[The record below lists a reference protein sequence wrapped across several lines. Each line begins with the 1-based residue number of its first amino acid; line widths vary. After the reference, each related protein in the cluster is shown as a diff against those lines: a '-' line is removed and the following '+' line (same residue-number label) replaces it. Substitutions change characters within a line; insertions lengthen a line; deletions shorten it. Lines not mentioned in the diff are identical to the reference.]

1 MKVYAAEEVTIATA
15 DTRTRPSGSGHEDS
29 VSAEPN
35 RPANSFA
42 IKASVM
48 VTKSL
53 SRNAHRVK
61 NKAMKRTIP
70 LLFVLFLS
78 AVILASPQARQRPVR
93 QGAPQDPAARAT
105 IEGTVSRA
113 DNGQPLKG
121 ARVTLQSSAR
131 AQGGQAPLLAAL
143 SPDGR
148 AIATLAAGG
157 ATVTTDGN
165 GRFTFTGVDPGQ
177 YQVSAERDGFIRSQ
191 YGQRTPTGNGVV
203 VPVSASQRLM
213 IDLKLLQASVVSG
226 RIINADGEPAAQ
238 ATVQAYTYQYSNG
251 QRSLAEVNNVQ
262 TNDLGEYRLFGLAP
276 GEYFVSV
283 TNSDADDDSPVGVV
297 DVSQNRDERGGAA
310 GALRVLTAIA
320 DRRGPLVQALAGSTA
335 PPVFYPG
342 TIDPDGAIPITVPA
356 SVEVRGT
363 DFQLRPMRTATV
375 SGRVVA
381 PFPLGQDNNATFAV
395 RPRGG
400 NGQEA
405 APFVQLAN
413 APVQLSLNRVGNS
426 RTGLAGLLNLRLGT
440 TPVNPDGSFEIKG
453 VAPGEYNLT
462 ATARDPNGQQYTS
475 RTRINV
481 GSSDVA
487 NLTVSVR
494 PGVELRGRII
504 LDGTPPQQF
513 SMSNLRVSLVA
524 EDAALPGVVRIGG
537 AGGRGD
543 AIRAFLPAGQSEMA
557 EVATDGSFTL
567 RNVGAMEYRVR
578 VTGLPQVAYIQAGRI
593 DTTDALN
600 APFAV
605 DNPGSQL
612 QLQLGFSPGRV
623 SGTVSDE
630 RGTAAPGAQA
640 VLVPDEARRGRSDA
654 YFTATTDRNGQY
666 ALNNVPPGRYKL
678 FAWEDVPPGAYQY
691 PDFIRRYEDRGQ
703 ALTVNANG
711 AITADTRLIP
721 AN

>member
-1 MKVYAAEEVTIATA
+1 MK
-15 DTRTRPSGSGHEDS
+15 
-29 VSAEPN
+29 
-35 RPANSFA
+35 
-42 IKASVM
+42 KM
-48 VTKSL
+48 
-53 SRNAHRVK
+53 
-61 NKAMKRTIP
+61 IP
-70 LLFVLFLS
+70 LLLVLLLS
-78 AVILASPQARQRPVR
+78 VAMPAGPQARQRPVG

-105 IEGTVSRA
+105 IEGTVSRS

-121 ARVTLQSSAR
+121 AHVTLQSSGR
-131 AQGGQAPLLAAL
+131 GQAPLVAAL

-148 AIATLAAGG
+148 ALATLAAAV

-177 YQVSAERDGFIRSQ
+177 YQISAERDGFIRSQ
-191 YGQRTPTGNGVV
+191 YGQRTPTGNGIV
-203 VPVSASQRLM
+203 VPVSANQRLM
-213 IDLKLLQASVVSG
+213 IDLKMIQASVVSG
-226 RIINADGEPAAQ
+226 RIINADSEPAAQ

-251 QRSLAEVNNVQ
+251 QRTLAEVNNVQ

-283 TNSDADDDSPVGVV
+283 TNSGANDDSPVGVV
-297 DVSQNRDERGGAA
+297 DVSQSRGERGGPA

-320 DRRGPLVQALAGSTA
+320 DGRGPLVQALGGTTT

-356 SVEVRGT
+356 SVEVRGM

-381 PFPLGQDNNATFAV
+381 PFPLGQDSNNATFAV
-395 RPRGG
+395 RARGA
-400 NGQEA
+400 NGQGA
-405 APFVQLAN
+405 APLLLNN

-426 RTGLAGLLNLRLGT
+426 RTGLAGLLNLRLGS
-440 TPVNPDGSFEIKG
+440 TPVNADGSFEIKG
-453 VAPGEYNLT
+453 IAPGEYNLT
-462 ATARDPNGQQYTS
+462 ATARDPNNKQYTS
-475 RTRINV
+475 MTRISV
-481 GSSDVA
+481 GSSDVT
-487 NLTVSVR
+487 NLTVSTR

-513 SMSNLRVSLVA
+513 AMANLRVSLVA
-524 EDAALPGVVRIGG
+524 EDAALPGVVNWVGA

-543 AIRAFLPAGQSEMA
+543 AIRAFLPGGQSEIA
-557 EVATDGSFTL
+557 EVAADGSFTF
-567 RNVGAMEYRVR
+567 RDVGAMEYRVR
-578 VTGLPQVAYIQAGRI
+578 VNGLPQGAYIQAGRL

-600 APFAV
+600 APFSV
-605 DNPGSQL
+605 DNQGSQL
-612 QLQLGFSPGRV
+612 QLQIGFSPGRV

-630 RGTAAPGAQA
+630 RGMAAPGAQA

-666 ALNNVPPGRYKL
+666 SFNNVPPGRYKL

-691 PDFIRRYEDRGQ
+691 PDFIRRFEERGQ
-703 ALTVNANG
+703 AVTVNANG
-711 AITADTRLIP
+711 AINADARLIP